1 MTVLSLR
8 TVAATTHFQSRC
20 AMCAG
25 LGGDF
30 FSRSIIR
37 SANHWEVDFE
47 IVKTNRLS
55 YQTKQAFDLAICT
68 MVLTFLPDSQIA
80 DAIEKLQSMTSNIAR
95 KTSSND
101 V

>member
-1 MTVLSLR
+1 M
-8 TVAATTHFQSRC
+8 AAEFRRQFYREWR
-20 AMCAG
+20 G
-25 LGGDF
+25 KKL
-30 FSRSIIR
+30 
-37 SANHWEVDFE
+37 DFE
-47 IVKTNRLS
+47 IVQTPLLS

-80 DAIEKLQSMTSNIAR
+80 DAIEKLQSMTGMIAR